1 MEEEATPNSFLSTA
15 PIIALLLGVENKPK
29 PIPNNNSEP
38 LMYVILES
46 IDNSDSKKKLTIT
59 IIQPNVAIMRG
70 CILSESLPDN
80 GAIMA
85 IETACSNTIWPAW
98 EGLNPLIYC
107 RYKLNKKANEKLLAY
122 IKNDVDSDKLNT
134 LLSEN
139 ICTLINGRLLLLW

>member
-70 CILSESLPDN
+70 CNLSESLPDN

-85 IETACSNTIWPAW
+85 IETACSNTIWPA
-98 EGLNPLIYC
+98 
-107 RYKLNKKANEKLLAY
+107 
-122 IKNDVDSDKLNT
+122 
-134 LLSEN
+134 
-139 ICTLINGRLLLLW
+139 